1 MLNKVIPKTEDG
13 ARLDRCIR
21 RLLGNI
27 NQANLEKLLRSG
39 QILLA
44 EKKAKSSVKVI
55 SGQLINY
62 SENIL
67 FEKQYKKHEFSEK
80 TKKYYSDLFKDCLLY
95 TSPSPRDS

>member
-62 SENIL
+62 SENIV
-67 FEKQYKKHEFSEK
+67 FEKQYKKDEFSEK
-80 TKKYYSDLFKDCLLY
+80 KEILY
-95 TSPSPRDS
+95 